1 MRVLIAPDSFGS
13 TLTAV
18 EAAEAMRDGWL
29 AGAPGDEVVLAPLSD
44 GGPGFV
50 DVLASAL
57 GGERVTLTVE
67 DPLARAVEATY
78 LRVGDTAYVES
89 AQACGLHLL
98 TTEERDPLRATTY
111 GVGQL
116 IKHALDAGAAR
127 VVVGL
132 GGSATNDGGA
142 GMLAALGV
150 RRDWMPRGSASRP
163 AALPLLDVDHL
174 VVDLH
179 PRLAEVELRRRHRRH
194 QPAARLQ
201 GRQRGVRAAEG
212 RVAGRDPAPRPRPDP
227 LGRRARSATSPA
239 AVDVRGLE
247 GAGAAGGMGAAL
259 LALGA
264 TRVSGIGLVRD
275 ALGLAE
281 LVASVGLVVTGE
293 GTYDWQSRDGK
304 VISGVTQLAIEHGLP
319 CVLIA
324 GQVVV
329 GRRQTSSSGLD
340 GAYAL
345 DEAAGS
351 VQEAMDRA
359 ALLGCAR
366 SPRRLP
372 ANGLSDAAACENGA
386 QECSR
391 TRPGWPRTDALN
403 DLDPAGAA
411 DMTLQ
416 DESSTQEL
424 TTATSVVLSD
434 VAAAKVKSL
443 LEQEGRTD
451 LALRVAVQ
459 PGGCSGL
466 RYQLFFDDRSLDG
479 DVVTDFGGVNVVVDR
494 MSNPYLLGA
503 SVDFVDTIEKQG
515 FTIDNP
521 NATGGCACGE
531 SFS

>member
-18 EAAEAMRDGWL
+18 EAAEAMREGWL
-29 AGAPGDEVVLAPLSD
+29 LGAPGDDVVLAPLSD

-57 GGERVTLTVE
+57 GGDRVTLTVE

-78 LRVGDTAYVES
+78 LRVSGTAYIES

-98 TTEERDPLRATTY
+98 TVEERDPLRATTY

-116 IKHALDAGAAR
+116 VAHALDAGATR
-127 VVVGL
+127 IVVGL

-142 GMLAALGV
+142 GLLAALGV
-150 RRDWMPRGSASRP
+150 RRLE
-163 AALPLLDVDHL
+163 AAGERAAPGGLALRVVDRL

-179 PRLAEVELRRRHRRH
+179 PRLAEVELV
-194 QPAARLQ
+194 AATDVINPLLGFKGASAVYGPQKGATPDDTQRLDTALTHWADVL
-201 GRQRGVRAAEG
+201 QRDLTGG
-212 RVAGRDPAPRPRPDP
+212 
-227 LGRRARSATSPA
+227 
-239 AVDVRGLE
+239 VDVRALP

-281 LVASVGLVVTGE
+281 QVASVGLVVTGE

-304 VISGVTQLAIEHGLP
+304 VISGVTSLAIENGLP

-340 GAYAL
+340 AAYAL

-351 VQEAMDRA
+351 VQAAMDHA
-359 ALLGCAR
+359 AYWVRTVAESVAR
-366 SPRRLP
+366 EWSI
-372 ANGLSDAAACENGA
+372 
-386 QECSR
+386 
-391 TRPGWPRTDALN
+391 PG
-403 DLDPAGAA
+403 
-411 DMTLQ
+411 
-416 DESSTQEL
+416 
-424 TTATSVVLSD
+424 
-434 VAAAKVKSL
+434 
-443 LEQEGRTD
+443 
-451 LALRVAVQ
+451 
-459 PGGCSGL
+459 
-466 RYQLFFDDRSLDG
+466 
-479 DVVTDFGGVNVVVDR
+479 
-494 MSNPYLLGA
+494 
-503 SVDFVDTIEKQG
+503 
-515 FTIDNP
+515 
-521 NATGGCACGE
+521 
-531 SFS
+531 